1 VNNHSALKECGL
13 PRKNRKPQ
21 KRGSFLSKKGE
32 KSNKNTSAIY

>member
-21 KRGSFLSKKGE
+21 KDVVFLVKKRKRE
-32 KSNKNTSAIY
+32 ENTFAIY